1 MKQNLIAIL
10 GLSLGIMSGISA
22 VAQDL
27 PMPSPEC
34 ETEQMIGLAEAEI
47 SYYRPSMKGRTIFGD
62 LVPYDAIWRTGAN
75 VSPMLELSED
85 VTING
90 TAAPAGTYTILTI
103 PGKEKWT
110 IIISK
115 QEGLRG
121 TGSYTQE
128 QDLVRFDATP
138 VALSTPVETFTMDFS
153 DLTTNSANLNI
164 YWETT
169 KVSFPIV
176 HDYMEV
182 ALENISKSLATA
194 DGALSTYES
203 AAEFYIDNNMEADK
217 ALELAKKSVDMKATF
232 WNVYTL
238 SRAYANKGM
247 YDEAIKT
254 AEKSLKLSEEAQYQ
268 PYVKMNQANIEAWSK
283 MK

>member
-1 MKQNLIAIL
+1 MKQNFIGFIGLSIAI
-10 GLSLGIMSGISA
+10 ISGMSA

-27 PMPSPEC
+27 PMPSPES

-62 LVPYDAIWRTGAN
+62 LVPYNEIWRTGAN
-75 VSPMLELSED
+75 ISPRLELSED

-90 TAAPAGTYTILTI
+90 KAAPAGTYTILTI
-103 PGKEKWT
+103 PGNEKWT

-115 QEGLRG
+115 QEELRG
-121 TGSYTQE
+121 TGSYKQE
-128 QDLVRFDATP
+128 EDLMRFDVMP
-138 VALSTPVETFTMDFS
+138 VALATAVETFTMDFS

-164 YWETT
+164 YWEKT

-182 ALENISKSLATA
+182 ALKNIDKALATA
-194 DGALSTYES
+194 NGAFSTYES

-247 YDEAIKT
+247 YAEAIKA
-254 AEKSLKLSEEAQYQ
+254 AEQSMKLSEEAQYQ
-268 PYVKMNQANIEAWSK
+268 PYVNMNKANIEAWSK
-283 MK
+283 M